1 MVSVFVVSPD
11 AVRTRRPAGLLLT
24 QPVPAEADTE
34 ADARAK
40 SKLGAVIEALR
51 VMGQDVELRVKPRAK
66 TAA

>member
-1 MVSVFVVSPD
+1 M
-11 AVRTRRPAGLLLT
+11 
-24 QPVPAEADTE
+24 
-34 ADARAK
+34 